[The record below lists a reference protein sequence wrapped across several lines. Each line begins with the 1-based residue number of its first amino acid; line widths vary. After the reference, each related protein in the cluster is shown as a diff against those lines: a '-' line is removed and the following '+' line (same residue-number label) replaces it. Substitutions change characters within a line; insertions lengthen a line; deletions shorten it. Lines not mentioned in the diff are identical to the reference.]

1 MWRFGRN
8 PARVPR
14 GTDIEARLVSASLGA
29 DPLLRAGC
37 EAVREGEA
45 AAALPLLAESRED
58 PETRVIQAEALGR
71 AAADR
76 PESVVELVGDGADR
90 ADVLL
95 WLGHTLL
102 ARALRRPAGGADT
115 RQADRKAFTAA
126 LDEARIP
133 LEASARLRTDDA
145 APWAG
150 LQTVAM
156 GLGADRE
163 DKDRLWREIA
173 GRSPHL
179 FPAHLVRTRSL
190 SATRGGSTEEMFAFA
205 GAAADTAPEGHPL
218 PSVLAL
224 AHAEHVR
231 AEQKRLAAEGNT
243 PFVVDKALG
252 RLHGGSAQE
261 LFDLAQG
268 WAAASEP
275 HPGDVQAHHLFGWAF
290 HRAGMTEAARWHLS
304 AVGNVYCDQPWSF
317 FGGARSQV
325 ARAMEELGV
334 DPVRTTGGPEPS

>member
-37 EAVREGEA
+37 EAVREGGAEA
-45 AAALPLLAESRED
+45 GLPLLAESRED

-76 PESVVELVGDGADR
+76 PEAVVELVGNGADR
-90 ADVLL
+90 ADVML
-95 WLGHTLL
+95 WLGHALL
-102 ARALRRPAGGADT
+102 ARALRQPSGGADT
-115 RQADRKAFTAA
+115 RQADRKAFAAA

-156 GLGADRE
+156 GLGADRQE
-163 DKDRLWREIA
+163 KDRLWREITA
-173 GRSPHL
+173 RAPHL
-179 FPAHLVRTRSL
+179 FPAHMIRTRSL

-205 GAAADTAPEGHPL
+205 GATADTAPEGHPL

-231 AEQKRLAAEGNT
+231 AEQKRLGAEGNT
-243 PFVVDKALG
+243 SLVVHNALG
-252 RLHGGSAQE
+252 RLHGESAQE

-268 WAAASEP
+268 WATAAVP
-275 HPGDVQAHHLFGWAF
+275 HPRDVQAHHLFGWAF
-290 HRAGMTEAARWHLS
+290 HRAGMAEAAYWHLS

-317 FGGARSQV
+317 FGNARAGV
-325 ARAMEELGV
+325 ALAMEELGV
-334 DPVRTTGGPEPS
+334 DPARTAGGPAPS